1 MLYIVATPIGN
12 LKDITLRAIE
22 VLKGVDLIACEDKRV
37 SSKLLNHY
45 KISKPLFS
53 YHDHNADQVRY
64 QLLKSLEE
72 GKKIA
77 YITDGGMPLISD
89 PGYKLVR
96 DCQDNGLP
104 YTVIPGPSAPLAALT
119 LSGLS
124 PQTFTF
130 YGFLPSK
137 QAGRKKDFEEI
148 KQCTTTLIFFESPKR
163 LVRFLKDAEEVLGD
177 RLASVCR
184 EMTKV
189 YENIQKNTL
198 SNLRSYYESHP
209 PKGEIV
215 VIIEGASQ
223 DNLSSEKEL
232 ETQLKKAL
240 STCRLK
246 EAVEL
251 VSKATGHPKRKVYQY
266 ALSLKS
272 KEKGLS

>member
-124 PQTFTF
+124 PQSS
-130 YGFLPSK
+130 LNHP
-137 QAGRKKDFEEI
+137 KDS
-148 KQCTTTLIFFESPKR
+148 LD
-163 LVRFLKDAEEVLGD
+163 FLKTQKRFWEIDLLLYAE
-177 RLASVCR
+177 
-184 EMTKV
+184 K
-189 YENIQKNTL
+189 
-198 SNLRSYYESHP
+198 
-209 PKGEIV
+209 
-215 VIIEGASQ
+215 
-223 DNLSSEKEL
+223 
-232 ETQLKKAL
+232 
-240 STCRLK
+240 
-246 EAVEL
+246 
-251 VSKATGHPKRKVYQY
+251 
-266 ALSLKS
+266 
-272 KEKGLS
+272 